1 MQRKE
6 VHVTARILLR
16 LQRTTVCWILLPQGF
31 IVIKKDKQSSTITTY
46 KQETVGLYY
55 GSTMAKQKKEIPSVE
70 SNKDLTW
77 QWA

>member
-1 MQRKE
+1 M
-6 VHVTARILLR
+6 
-16 LQRTTVCWILLPQGF
+16 CWILLPQGF

-70 SNKDLTW
+70 LKKDLT
-77 QWA
+77 